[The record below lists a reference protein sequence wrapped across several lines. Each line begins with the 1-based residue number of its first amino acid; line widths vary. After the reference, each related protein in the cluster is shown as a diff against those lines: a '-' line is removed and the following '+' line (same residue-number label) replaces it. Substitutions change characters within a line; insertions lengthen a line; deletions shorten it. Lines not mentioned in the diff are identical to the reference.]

1 MNREVE
7 MDKIA
12 ELKERFQES
21 SDQKERAKL
30 LIALASEAW
39 REGSYQE
46 GKVFAEA
53 ALELGQSID
62 DQAIQATACHLL
74 GTIYSYL
81 DAYDQALEYL
91 MRAQRQNAALGMHEM
106 EAEDY
111 NSMGDI
117 FIKLSNIPKAT
128 ECFEISH
135 RLYPDYER
143 SVNNLGYL
151 QMLKGDLGEAIR
163 FYRLAEQIAE
173 RKQNFRSQI
182 IAKINIADS
191 LAKQSLE
198 SEARQ
203 ELLQAEDLL
212 KKHTIDTHL
221 ELNCALKLNLAL
233 VSEAAQAEKLLLE
246 VKQLSE
252 QHSLKDYL
260 QKALYILAEQQAR
273 QRKWQ
278 KAYQYMLEYT
288 AIHQQLI
295 NSTILQKASS
305 IQSFYAKETR
315 DLLTLNLT
323 EKSARL
329 ATLGILSTGITHE
342 LNQPL
347 SAIRISAESIL
358 YWIKKESIM
367 LPMNFNVEL
376 NHILEGINRIE
387 EFIKQIRQFWNSG
400 RSGEISQVNLD
411 TILQKSL
418 SLVARRMFAQGIKLE
433 QQSSEPVPSLKMS
446 EIHLQQMLINLLNH
460 HMSLLES
467 SSVKNRILRVDI
479 SCEKGIS
486 RFRLLQNGTKIT
498 PEMINRLY
506 NPLNTEGNAEM
517 DMAIVKY
524 LCDHYRFHMQVSE
537 DDGFWG
543 ICLILGQ

>member
-1 MNREVE
+1 

-21 SDQKERAKL
+21 SDQRERAKL

-53 ALELGQSID
+53 AFELGQSMGD
-62 DQAIQATACHLL
+62 PAIQATACHLL
-74 GTIYSYL
+74 GTIYAYL
-81 DAYDQALEYL
+81 DAYDQALDYL
-91 MRAQRQNAALGMHEM
+91 MRAQRLNASLGLNEM

-117 FIKLSNIPKAT
+117 FIKLSNISKAT
-128 ECFEISH
+128 ECFEQSL

-151 QMLKGDLGEAIR
+151 QMLKGNLGEALR
-163 FYRLAEQIAE
+163 YYRLAESIASQ
-173 RKQNFRSQI
+173 KQNFRSQI

-191 LAKQSLE
+191 LAKQNLGSD
-198 SEARQ
+198 ARN
-203 ELLQAEDLL
+203 ELFQAEALL
-212 KKHTIDTHL
+212 KEHTIDTHL
-221 ELNCALKLNLAL
+221 ELNCALKLNLATI
-233 VSEAAQAEKLLLE
+233 SETDSAIKLLLE
-246 VKQLSE
+246 VKQLCE
-252 QHSLKDYL
+252 QHGIKDYL
-260 QKALYILAEQQAR
+260 QKALYILAEKYAS
-273 QRKWQ
+273 QRRWQ
-278 KAYQYMLEYT
+278 EAYQYMLEYT
-288 AIHQQLI
+288 TIHNQLI
-295 NSTILQKASS
+295 NTTILQKASS

-358 YWIKKESIM
+358 YWIKKESIV
-367 LPMNFNVEL
+367 LPLNFNLEL

-400 RSGEISQVNLD
+400 RSGEVSQINLES
-411 TILQKSL
+411 ILQKSL
-418 SLVARRMFAQGIKLE
+418 SLVARRMFAQGIKL
-433 QQSSEPVPSLKMS
+433 QQDNYEEVPSLEMS
-446 EIHLQQMLINLLNH
+446 EIHLQQIMINLLNH
-460 HMSLLES
+460 HMSLLEGS
-467 SSVKNRILRVDI
+467 REKTRILRVEI
-479 SCEKGIS
+479 LSKNGVPH
-486 RFRLLQNGTKIT
+486 FKLLQNGTKIT
-498 PEMINRLY
+498 PEMINRFY
-506 NPLNTEGNAEM
+506 NPLNNYGNAEM

-524 LCDHYRFHMQVSE
+524 LCDHYHFQMQVAE
-537 DDGFWG
+537 DDNFWG
-543 ICLILGQ
+543 ICLILGKTR